1 MATTEIFSNRVQTTV
16 NIKYIPKVIDT
27 ILNSNVFAQRV
38 IRAAKSWKTDG
49 GRKLRVPIK
58 ISKNTTF
65 QSFRGF
71 DTFSTAPTD
80 NRLYMEFDPAFVQIT
95 SALPMD
101 ELAVADTDGKVL
113 NLISLTL
120 QSDVE
125 DMADSIGDL
134 MYGDGTGNNSKDPLG
149 LAAIVND
156 GSTITTIGGLDRTVY
171 TTLKS
176 TMTSSNGTLT
186 IAKMDTM
193 WNNVTSGQK
202 KPTIIITTEAIF
214 SLYEQLLRPQER
226 IYKDVSMIKGLKMG
240 TGATGLSYKG
250 IEIVADEKCPSGYMY
265 FLNEN
270 YLDWYALPMPKD
282 LAEPVS
288 YKSQIE
294 GNDYKAPLG
303 LGFSWSNWIKPSN
316 AAGIVGHIYFG
327 GQLVCTNPKRQGVLT
342 AITGI

>member
-1 MATTEIFSNRVQTTV
+1 MAEIFSQRVQTTT
-16 NIKYIPKVIDT
+16 NIKFLPKVVDT

-58 ISKNTTF
+58 VSKNTTF

-71 DTFSTAPTD
+71 DTFSTSPTD
-80 NRLYMEFDPAFVQIT
+80 NRQYMEFDPAFMQIT
-95 SALPMD
+95 SALPAD
-101 ELAVADTDGKVL
+101 EISVNMTDGQVL
-113 NLISLTL
+113 GLIALTL
-120 QSDVE
+120 ESDVQ
-125 DMADSIGDL
+125 DMADSIGDI

-156 GSTITTIGGLDRTVY
+156 GSVISTIGGLDRTVY

-176 TMTSSNGTLT
+176 TVTASGGTLT
-186 IAKMDTM
+186 LAKMDTM
-193 WNNVTSGQK
+193 WNAVTSGQQ

-250 IEIVADEKCPSGYMY
+250 IEVVADEKCPAGYMY

-270 YLDWYALPMPKD
+270 YLDWYALPMSKEFGE
-282 LAEPVS
+282 AVS
-288 YKSQIE
+288 YKTQIE

-303 LGFSWSNWIKPSN
+303 LGFTWSGWIKPSN
-316 AAGIVGHIYFG
+316 AAAIVGHIFFG

-342 AITGI
+342 GISGV